1 MASIEI
7 ALVWDI
13 AMCSYGT
20 YVRYPL
26 LLYGKIEFL
35 NILEINLTMPHGNS

>member
-13 AMCSYGT
+13 AICSYGT

-26 LLYGKIEFL
+26 LLYGKIAFL
-35 NILEINLTMPHGNS
+35 IILENILAVPIRNF